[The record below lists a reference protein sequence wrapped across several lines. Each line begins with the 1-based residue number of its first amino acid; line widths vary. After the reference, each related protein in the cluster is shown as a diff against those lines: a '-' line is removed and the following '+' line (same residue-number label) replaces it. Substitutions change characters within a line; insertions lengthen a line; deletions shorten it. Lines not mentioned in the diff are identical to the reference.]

1 MIIRN
6 AVKIIMASLLLISSG
21 VLLAQDGAEMMEK
34 LKKLEKCMQGLDQTE
49 LRRLEKQSVEV
60 QSEISALCASGQ
72 QAQAQAK
79 AITFAEQMVESLAIK
94 QFKKCAKDMEDM
106 MPAIPLLDMPTD
118 YDEINVCNL

>member
-1 MIIRN
+1 MTKN
-6 AVKIIMASLLLISSG
+6 AVKIIMASLLLITSG
-21 VLLAQDGAEMMEK
+21 MLLAQDGAEMMEK

-49 LRRLEKQSVEV
+49 LRRLEQYSVEI
-60 QSEISALCASGQ
+60 QSDIGALCASGQ

-79 AITFAEQMVESLAIK
+79 AIAFAEQMADSLAIK

-106 MPAIPLLDMPTD
+106 MPAMPLLDMPTD